1 MITAMRV
8 FVLGIA
14 MVALLGCGGLDPT
27 IEPPF
32 SGIRGTVTFTGGPA
46 SWPTDSIYDLRVVAF
61 EEQPKVPSDI
71 LASLLRQR
79 ASFTLTMLPVRIDS
93 CTFEIEVLAAPRTF
107 PYVVVA
113 MQVGPN
119 FQQDWL
125 MLDVYAP
132 TGDKSV
138 PGIIRVPSGGVVD
151 LRFVVD
157 FANLPPQPF
166 Q

>member
-1 MITAMRV
+1 MRV
-8 FVLGIA
+8 FALGLA
-14 MVALLGCGGLDPT
+14 VVALVGCGGLDPT
-27 IEPPF
+27 IEPSF
-32 SGIRGTVTFTGGPA
+32 SGIRGAITFIGGPA
-46 SWPTDSIYDLRVVAF
+46 SWPKDSIYDLRVVAF
-61 EEQPKVPSDI
+61 EEQPRVPSDI

-79 ASFTLTMLPVRIDS
+79 ASYTPAMLPVRIDS
-93 CTFEIEVLAAPRTF
+93 CRFEIEVLAAPRTF

-151 LRFVVD
+151 IRFVVD